1 MKIQKI
7 NKNKKKIPKKF
18 LAQSWNIFHPEQIK
32 D

>member
-7 NKNKKKIPKKF
+7 NKKKIPKKF

>member
-7 NKNKKKIPKKF
+7 NFKKKLPEKF